1 MKEKKIVTTD
11 LNDFS
16 CKELKKLEKLLT
28 ALCEQ
33 GLPSDFY
40 NDEVV
45 PTLNLNSG
53 YVFLTN
59 SDYQVAMLDR
69 DGKLKSFYYL
79 SYHGYEG
86 FLDDLIQMYDDEEI
100 LEEDFEELADICE
113 NNGLF
118 EKAKEIRSKIT
129 D

>member
-11 LNDFS
+11 LSDFGYR
-16 CKELKKLEKLLT
+16 ELEELERLLI
-28 ALCEQ
+28 AIREQ

-40 NDEVV
+40 DDEVV
-45 PTLNLNSG
+45 PTFNRNSG

-59 SDYQVAMLDR
+59 SEYQVAMLDY
-69 DGKLKSFYYL
+69 DGKLKSFYWL
-79 SYHGYEG
+79 SYHGNEG
-86 FLDDLIQMYDDEEI
+86 FLDDLIQMYDDEMI
-100 LEEDFEELADICE
+100 CEEDFEELADICE
-113 NNGLF
+113 NNGLL

>member
-1 MKEKKIVTTD
+1 MSR
-11 LNDFS
+11 LR
-16 CKELKKLEKLLT
+16 
-28 ALCEQ
+28 
-33 GLPSDFY
+33 DFY

>member
-1 MKEKKIVTTD
+1 MKEKKIITTD
-11 LNDFS
+11 LSDFS
-16 CKELKKLEKLLT
+16 CKELKKLERLLI
-28 ALCEQ
+28 ALRKQ

-45 PTLNLNSG
+45 PTLNLKVG

-59 SDYQVAMLDR
+59 SDHQIAMLDR

>member
-1 MKEKKIVTTD
+1 MKERKIITTD
-11 LNDFS
+11 LNDFGYR
-16 CKELKKLEKLLT
+16 ELEELENLLV
-28 ALCEQ
+28 AMREQ

-45 PTLNLNSG
+45 PTLNLYSG

-59 SDYQVAMLDR
+59 SEYQVAMLD
-69 DGKLKSFYYL
+69 DNGDLKSFYYL
-79 SYHGYEG
+79 SYYGYEG
-86 FLDDLIQMYDDEEI
+86 FLDDLVKMYDDEEI
-100 LEEDFEELADICE
+100 VEEDFEELADICE
-113 NNGLF
+113 NNGLI